1 MVQGFERPNRGSSVP
16 PFDPPKP
23 SCTIDGSAPD
33 GLPSRPHRPA
43 RPIGILGVA
52 QEPRHSPEPNIMSS
66 APFVRIAELSSHA
79 GQSVVVRA
87 WVTHVRSSGKIAF
100 AVLRDGTGI
109 CQSVFV
115 KSQVTPEVWAR
126 FAELTTETSVEIT
139 GEARA
144 EARAPG
150 GFELGVTELTVVGP
164 SPSDY
169 PIQPKEHGVDFLMDH
184 RHLWLRSPR
193 QQAILRIR
201 HEIEQ
206 AIHDFYY
213 ERGFIR
219 VDTPIL
225 TAAIGERSGLFS
237 TEYFDEGTAY
247 LAQTGQLYGEAAA
260 AALGRIYTF
269 GPTFRAEKSKTRRHL
284 SEFWM
289 IEPEVAFND
298 SDDNMRLQED
308 FVAYLVRRCLDRRQ
322 PELKELE
329 RDTSKLDKVVT
340 PFVRLDYGDAVSL
353 LQRKGSPVKWGED
366 LGAEDE
372 SLIVED
378 YDRPVFVMNYPKEA
392 KAFYMKEN
400 PADPRTVLCDDLLA
414 PEGYGEI
421 IGGSQR
427 EDDHDKLLARI
438 KEEGLPLDAYG
449 WYLDLRKYGT
459 FVHSGFGLGL
469 ERTVAWICGLQ
480 HIREASL
487 FPRMMYRLKP

>member
-1 MVQGFERPNRGSSVP
+1 MSTVTVP
-16 PFDPPKP
+16 T
-23 SCTIDGSAPD
+23 SRIID
-33 GLPSRPHRPA
+33 
-43 RPIGILGVA
+43 
-52 QEPRHSPEPNIMSS
+52 
-66 APFVRIAELSSHA
+66 LSGHA
-79 GQSVVVRA
+79 GSTVRVRG
-87 WVTHVRSSGKIAF
+87 WVTHVRSSGKVAF
-100 AVLRDGTGI
+100 IVMRDGTGTL
-109 CQSVFV
+109 QAVVV
-115 KSQVTPEVWAR
+115 KSAVAPEIWER
-126 FAELTTETSVEIT
+126 FAQLTQETSIEIT
-139 GEARA
+139 GEVRID
-144 EARAPG
+144 ARAPG
-150 GFELGVTELTVVGP
+150 GVEIGVSNLDILGT
-164 SPSDY
+164 SPIDY

-469 ERTVAWICGLQ
+469 ERTVAWICGTP
-480 HIREASL
+480 HIRETSA
-487 FPRMMYRLKP
+487 FPRLMNRLRP